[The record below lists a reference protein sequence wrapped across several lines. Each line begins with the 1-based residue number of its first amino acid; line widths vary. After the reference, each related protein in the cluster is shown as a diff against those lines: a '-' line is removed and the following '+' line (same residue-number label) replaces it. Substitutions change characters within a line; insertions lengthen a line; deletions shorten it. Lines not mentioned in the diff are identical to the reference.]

1 VLWFFREDVLL
12 LETVDID
19 CSAVYVSGYERIE
32 LNPDALN
39 EVLKGFSHIAALT
52 DEDAAVTGFDVWS

>member
-1 VLWFFREDVLL
+1 MLL

-19 CSAVYVSGYERIE
+19 CSAVYAGGYERIE